1 MRKALATFVAA
12 GLLSASAASAHI
24 PEGAVWLAW
33 QWPTSALP
41 TLDGDLSEWQVV
53 PNDFVIDQ
61 FTPGPDG
68 SPGIGP
74 AEGNIEREV
83 DVSDLAF
90 RLIVSWNEDRNRLF
104 MMWDR
109 FDNIIDLEVAGGEGC
124 CGQIDTIEFGVD
136 GDNSGGIYSGHDVEE
151 VFGGDEEAA
160 QQAKGRQAQTAHMR
174 FGATDGKPWKWNWQ
188 HEVNWDNDPPFSCCG
203 DSFVMD
209 GAHGTEGTTKAEWYI
224 TAWDEFDQDGVGE
237 SVEHDLQEGDIIGIQ
252 ISPVDMD
259 IEGEDDPGTKW
270 SMGSPR
276 DVWNNASSF
285 TDFLLMPVDES
296 LANATNVESD
306 SWGHIKA
313 SFAK

>member
-1 MRKALATFVAA
+1 
-12 GLLSASAASAHI
+12 
-24 PEGAVWLAW
+24 
-33 QWPTSALP
+33 
-41 TLDGDLSEWQVV
+41 
-53 PNDFVIDQ
+53 
-61 FTPGPDG
+61 
-68 SPGIGP
+68 
-74 AEGNIEREV
+74 
-83 DVSDLAF
+83 
-90 RLIVSWNEDRNRLF
+90 
-104 MMWDR
+104 
-109 FDNIIDLEVAGGEGC
+109 
-124 CGQIDTIEFGVD
+124 
-136 GDNSGGIYSGHDVEE
+136 
-151 VFGGDEEAA
+151 
-160 QQAKGRQAQTAHMR
+160 
-174 FGATDGKPWKWNWQ
+174 
-188 HEVNWDNDPPFSCCG
+188 
-203 DSFVMD
+203 MD